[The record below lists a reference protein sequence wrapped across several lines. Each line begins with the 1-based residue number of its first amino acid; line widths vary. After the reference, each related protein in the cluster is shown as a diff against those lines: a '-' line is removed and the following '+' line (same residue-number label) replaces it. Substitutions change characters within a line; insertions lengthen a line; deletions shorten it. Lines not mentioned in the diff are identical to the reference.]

1 ESLQKIS
8 QVHQIPLVETHAG
21 KSTVSWK
28 FENNLGGLGIL
39 GTSAANKAVQQA
51 DLIIGIGTRYTD
63 FTTASKS
70 IFNFEQSKMIN
81 INVSRP
87 QTYKMEAFQ
96 IVGDARAT

>member
-1 ESLQKIS
+1 MWGGCKYSEAGESLQKIS

-21 KSTVSWK
+21 KSTVSWE

-70 IFNFEQSKMIN
+70 ILILNNQK
-81 INVSRP
+81 
-87 QTYKMEAFQ
+87 
-96 IVGDARAT
+96 